1 MDNFKFIEETHEYFL
16 NDKRI
21 PSVSNIIKPLV
32 NYGHINPVVLANK
45 AALGTEFHRV
55 IGLHF
60 TKELDVDSIEERLT
74 LPYQAFCKW
83 EAGTNLGISQAV
95 EVKKYHKRLL
105 FAGTPDLVTDTDLY
119 DFKLRIYNKT
129 TDPLQLA
136 GYALLVDRLGASQPK
151 SRNRWVVSFDLKGNY
166 KVHNVKHIQADGMF
180 RKMLEHYNSEQE
192 FNNLLEKWRKNA
204 TL

>member
-16 NDKRI
+16 NDIRI
-21 PSVSNIIKPLV
+21 PSVSNIISPLV
-32 NYGHINPVVLANK
+32 DYSHIDKDMLANK

-60 TKELDVDSIEERLT
+60 IKELDVESIDDRLI
-74 LPYQAFCKW
+74 LPYRAFCEW
-83 EAGTNLGISQAV
+83 EEGRDLGISQAV

-119 DFKLRIYNKT
+119 DFKLRIYNKI

-166 KVHNVKHIQADGMF
+166 KVHSVDHIQADGMF

-192 FNNLLEKWRKNA
+192 FNNLLNKWRKNEN
-204 TL
+204 